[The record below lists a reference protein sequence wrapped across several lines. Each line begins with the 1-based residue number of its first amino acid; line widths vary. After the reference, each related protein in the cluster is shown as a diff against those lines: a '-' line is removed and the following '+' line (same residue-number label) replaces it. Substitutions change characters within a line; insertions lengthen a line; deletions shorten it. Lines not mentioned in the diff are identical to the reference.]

1 MELKRFDGMKKD
13 ELSMIEVAHAIL
25 EQKGDVMD
33 FSELVEQIQKF
44 LGTSAA
50 KVKKKYSAILYRFKY

>member
-1 MELKRFDGMKKD
+1 MKKD

-50 KVKKKYSAILYRFKY
+50 KVKKILRNFIQI